1 MKIDF
6 ARTLMKS
13 GIFLGAMLVLVWMSR
28 NRQAAAAPAQDSS
41 MPVCEATVPLSWG
54 DYKGGSQQSGLA
66 FEDKNGTLR
75 FVTAIPCNGTPQ
87 VALEI
92 RRIQ

>member
-6 ARTLMKS
+6 ARTLLKG
-13 GIFLGAMLVLVWMSR
+13 GIFLGAILLLIWVAR
-28 NRQAAAAPAQDSS
+28 NKQVAAAPAQDAS
-41 MPVCEATVPLSWG
+41 MPVCEASVPLGWG
-54 DYKGGSQQSGLA
+54 EYKGGSQQSGLA